1 MKLALCFTFAVIYA
15 VGIVLICVILGIFV
29 ALTSAIIGFSP

>member
-1 MKLALCFTFAVIYA
+1 MKFALCFAFAVIYA
-15 VGIVLICVILGIFV
+15 IGIVLACVILGIFV